1 MSESVVCEGLVDY
14 NYGNTPLCFW
24 TTRSTREAKRS
35 SNTVLAFATDWP
47 SRKINTRR
55 NYRSRIVVNLRRSF
69 LGGKNLVVSTFW
81 IGGARLLEYS
91 GVGTATV
98 DRKKNVHPNITYGT
112 YWCRRRSR
120 VVLPRRITEILRR
133 KVIAE
138 GMSTGPRHLTK
149 SS

>member
-1 MSESVVCEGLVDY
+1 VSESVVCEGLVDY

-69 LGGKNLVVSTFW
+69 LGGGT
-81 IGGARLLEYS
+81 LLCRRFGLAERVYS
-91 GVGTATV
+91 NIRVYRTV
-98 DRKKNVHPNITYGT
+98 DKKKNVHPNITYGT

>member
-1 MSESVVCEGLVDY
+1 
-14 NYGNTPLCFW
+14 
-24 TTRSTREAKRS
+24 
-35 SNTVLAFATDWP
+35 
-47 SRKINTRR
+47 
-55 NYRSRIVVNLRRSF
+55 
-69 LGGKNLVVSTFW
+69 VSTFW

-112 YWCRRRSR
+112 YWYRRRSR

-133 KVIAE
+133 KVIAK